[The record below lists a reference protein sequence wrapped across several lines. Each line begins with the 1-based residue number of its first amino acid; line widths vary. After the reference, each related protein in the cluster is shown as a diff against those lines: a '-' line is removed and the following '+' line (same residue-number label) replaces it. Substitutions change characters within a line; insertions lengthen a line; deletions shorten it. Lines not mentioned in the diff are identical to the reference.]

1 MMSPGFVSFLG
12 NPLQEKPHMRR
23 QGNILPR
30 LAALAC
36 FCLPLSA
43 MADAGEIR
51 AGFDCQPGRDRLI
64 LTYDAAYGYAWEKMA
79 EKASATQWD
88 PRMLVT
94 YNDDG
99 FIGDVR
105 SEHGVCRLS
114 DGEYRIKI
122 MPNPGN
128 ANVQGVCG
136 AWMGAG
142 AKVEKDGKTLFDGN
156 FDNSCHLPD
165 EPVIS
170 RVLIRPG
177 KKPLKRQIAAGENLQ
192 LIFTTACHPE
202 FQQLRLGF
210 AFDVVRFARAPGVNV
225 VEDLL
230 AHMDKIPRR
239 TLRGTRFKDLM
250 EYADQGSYEA
260 SCRLEH
266 DEYRYVLRPGISTGK
281 SCGAAKWVSAHLY
294 ITKNGQIIY
303 DAPFMGDCGDPEA
316 LVLRSV
322 TVHSGREPEAET
334 LPAALFYDPDGDPDN
349 SVYRPAES
357 RE

>member
-1 MMSPGFVSFLG
+1 MMSSGFVSFLG

-36 FCLPLSA
+36 FCLPLAAAASGNA
-43 MADAGEIR
+43 IH
-51 AGFDCQPGRDRLI
+51 AGFDCQPERDRLI
-64 LTYDAAYGYAWEKMA
+64 LTYDTAYGYAWEKMA

-114 DGEYRIKI
+114 DGEYRIEI
-122 MPNPGN
+122 VPNPGN

-177 KKPLKRQIAAGENLQ
+177 KAALTRMTSPDKAEPGLTFVASCQPEQRRLLLRFGFDAGDGQRIENL
-192 LIFTTACHPE
+192 F
-202 FQQLRLGF
+202 
-210 AFDVVRFARAPGVNV
+210 
-225 VEDLL
+225 EDDGAVTQVMGDCAL
-230 AHMDKIPRR
+230 DE
-239 TLRGTRFKDLM
+239 G
-250 EYADQGSYEA
+250 EYY
-260 SCRLEH
+260 
-266 DEYRYVLRPGISTGK
+266 YYVLRPFVPGGK
-281 SCGAAKWVSAHLY
+281 ACGAAKWVSAHLY

-303 DAPFMGDCGDPEA
+303 DAPFMGDCRDPDV
-316 LVLRSV
+316 LVVREIAV
-322 TVHSGREPEAET
+322 RPGREPEAET
-334 LPAALFYDPDGDPDN
+334 LPAALFYDPDGVPDDG
-349 SVYRPAES
+349 VYHPAES